1 MNAKVVIDVN
11 IWLSFCIGQLLDNLP
26 HLVALPNV
34 ELFTCLE
41 LNTEFVEVSARPKL
55 KKYIRKSRVAETL
68 ELLESCASLVLI
80 ESAKADFAD
89 PKDNYLLNLCDTI
102 SADYLVTGDTLLLE
116 LGLHSQTKIIKYR
129 DFCAICGF

>member
-11 IWLSFCIGQLLDNLP
+11 VWLSFCIGQLLDDLP

-68 ELLESCASLVLI
+68 ELLESCASLVWI

-116 LGLHSQTKIIKYR
+116 LGQHNETKIIRYR
-129 DFCAICGF
+129 DFCAIFGL